1 MRRRQFLAGLSVAA
15 VAPLAGCSDPRG
27 SIRLT
32 DVSDDAALAERWT
45 RSADALTESS
55 QELVAGA
62 VEDDD
67 DARATA
73 AATSPPLELARPV
86 RYEGSYYDISYE
98 ATNEREETSY
108 DVVVTFNPDPAPETT
123 VAFADLPAVDREVLD
138 GLLESRW
145 DRTDETNTRLGTPA
159 VYTDA
164 ETAESVV
171 VPEPEYD
178 GVTRDDRTVGIG
190 VDGSRLVTVA
200 DYRYRA
206 ELLAEDAAGI
216 AALARERYRFEFA
229 DLSAEQRSILDEAKG
244 GEARSEDPPSR
255 AFTDL
260 VEKFRAHD
268 GLDVDEY
275 GGTWLLGY
283 DGRDWWAMVRDP
295 RGTPTAG

>member
-1 MRRRQFLAGLSVAA
+1 MRRRQFLAALSVAV
-15 VAPLAGCSDPRG
+15 VAPFAGCSDPRG

-32 DVSDDAALAERWT
+32 DVSDETALAEQWT
-45 RSADALTESS
+45 RPADSLRESS
-55 QELVAGA
+55 RELAAGA
-62 VEDDD
+62 VDGD

-73 AATSPPLELARPV
+73 SDTSPPLELSRPV
-86 RYEGSYYDISYE
+86 RYEGAYYDIGYE
-98 ATNEREETSY
+98 TMNEREETSY

-123 VAFADLPAVDREVLD
+123 VTFADLPAVDREVLD
-138 GLLESRW
+138 DLLESHW

-164 ETAESVV
+164 EAAESVV

-178 GVTRDDRTVGIG
+178 GVTRGDQTVGIG
-190 VDGSRLVTVA
+190 VDGTRQVTVA

-206 ELLAEDAAGI
+206 EPLAEDDAGI

-229 DLSAEQRSILDEAKG
+229 DLTPEQRSILDEAKG
-244 GEARSEDPPSR
+244 GEARSEDPPSQ
-255 AFTDL
+255 AFTGL
-260 VEKFRAHD
+260 VEKFRTHD

-283 DGRDWWAMVRDP
+283 DGRDWWASVRNP
-295 RGTPTAG
+295 RATPTAE

>member
-32 DVSDDAALAERWT
+32 DVSDDAVLAERWT
-45 RSADALTESS
+45 RSADALSESS
-55 QELVAGA
+55 RELVAGA
-62 VEDDD
+62 VEDD

-86 RYEGSYYDISYE
+86 RYEGSYYEVSYE

-164 ETAESVV
+164 EAAESVI

-178 GVTRDDRTVGIG
+178 GVTRGDRTVGLG
-190 VDGSRLVTVA
+190 VDGSRQVTVA

-206 ELLAEDAAGI
+206 ELLAEDDAGI
-216 AALARERYRFEFA
+216 AALARERYRFEFG
-229 DLSAEQRSILDEAKG
+229 DLTAEQRSILDEAKG
-244 GEARSEDPPSR
+244 GEARSADPPSQ
-255 AFTDL
+255 AFVDL

-283 DGRDWWAMVRDP
+283 DGRDWWAQVRTP
-295 RGTPTAG
+295 RGTPTAE